1 VESGDWT
8 NKLLWVGKVV
18 QKLWDAAKKEKEN
31 VAFCTECQFSDSNN
45 FLFIYLYAVPP
56 SPPPQIW
63 YDTVHW
69 DLVADHFGQWHTQ
82 EFCSGGGG
90 STNSVE
96 DRENG
101 DLRAVAP

>member
-56 SPPPQIW
+56 SPPPKFGTTLSTGIW
-63 YDTVHW
+63 LRITSDSGIPRNFVR
-69 DLVADHFGQWHTQ
+69 
-82 EFCSGGGG
+82 GGG
-90 STNSVE
+90 VQQIQ
-96 DRENG
+96 
-101 DLRAVAP
+101 LRTERTGI